1 MDKNQPIKTLPKP
14 KPNLVTKRPEANG
27 IYNGKKNINGKQAN
41 EIKDKQGKVG
51 KTVKYLDHLF
61 SKEFR
66 Y

>member
-27 IYNGKKNINGKQAN
+27 IYNGKKNIKHNQ
-41 EIKDKQGKVG
+41 I
-51 KTVKYLDHLF
+51 KTVKHLDHLF